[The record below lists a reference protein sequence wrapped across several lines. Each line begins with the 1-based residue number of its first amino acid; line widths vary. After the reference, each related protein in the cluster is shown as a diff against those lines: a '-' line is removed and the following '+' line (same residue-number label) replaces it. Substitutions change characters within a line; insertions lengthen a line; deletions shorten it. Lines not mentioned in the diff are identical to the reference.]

1 MTTTPLVRR
10 PLQVVETDGIRRF
23 DNGGLQRAI
32 DRAIKAKAA
41 DHKVAAV
48 AHADMEGASVSLLV
62 KLGDAWSISAG
73 AYKPW
78 NGSLTAE
85 AQVVWSPF

>member
-1 MTTTPLVRR
+1 MTTPLVRK
-10 PLQVVETDGIRRF
+10 PLQVIETAGIRHF
-23 DNGGLQRAI
+23 DNAGLQRAI
-32 DRAIKAKAA
+32 DRAIDAKAK
-41 DHKVAAV
+41 DKKFVAV
-48 AHADMEGASVSLLV
+48 AHADLEGASVSLLV
-62 KLGDAWSISAG
+62 KLDDVWSISAG